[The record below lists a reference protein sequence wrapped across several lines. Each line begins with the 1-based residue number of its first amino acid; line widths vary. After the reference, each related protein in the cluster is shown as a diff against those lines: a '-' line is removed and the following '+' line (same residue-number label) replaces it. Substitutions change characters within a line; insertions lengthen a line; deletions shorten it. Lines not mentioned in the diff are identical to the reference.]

1 MLFQHIGFAS
11 GFSKIRLSRL
21 LFILNIL
28 YFCRNF
34 PTLMFNYMQTRIEYL
49 KGVGQRRAEILNK
62 ELGIFT
68 YSDLLNYF
76 PFRYIDRS
84 QVHKVRDICDDTVYY
99 QLVGTVSN
107 VREYGVPRATRI
119 VATFSDGSGSIDL
132 VWFKG
137 LKWIK
142 TRFLPGRR
150 YLIFGKASV
159 FNNRFCFTHP
169 DVEEYDPSDVVVGE
183 TLQGVYNTT
192 EKMKNAGLGTKQF
205 ARIVKTCVLQSFD
218 MIGEVLPTSLVV
230 QDRLLSRR
238 EAYYKIHLPSDSHD
252 IQRAT
257 LRMKYE
263 EHFFFQ
269 LRLLIHKRERE
280 TNTRGVVFGSIGEYF
295 NRFYVEHLPFP
306 LTGAQ
311 KRVIREIRADLRSG
325 HQMNR
330 LLQGDVGSGKTI
342 VALMT
347 MLIALDNGY
356 QAALMAPTEILAGQH
371 FETIRR
377 QLEGM
382 DIRVALLTGSTK
394 TAERK
399 HILAALA
406 SGELQIIIGTHALI
420 EDTVIFKTLGLCI
433 IDEQHRFGVA
443 QRASFWDKAPYPPHT
458 LVMTATPIPRTLAM
472 TEYGDLDVSKIDE
485 LPPGRKPVKTIHL
498 YQEQRLSVIGFMKKQ
513 IEEGRQIYVVYPL
526 IKESE
531 KIDLINLQEGYDAM
545 CRDFPEP
552 TYHICMIHGQ
562 MKPDDKEWEMQR
574 FVRGEAH
581 IMVATT
587 VIEVGVNV
595 PNASVMIIE
604 NANRFGLSQL
614 HQLRGRV
621 GRGAD
626 QSYCVLIT
634 DHKLSNEGKK
644 RMETMVRTND
654 GFEIAEADLQLRGPG
669 ETQGTRQ
676 SGQIE
681 MKIGDFQHDEHI
693 IKHTRRM
700 ANLLLDNDPTLSK
713 PEHQITKSYFV
724 ETFERDFDWSR
735 IG

>member
-1 MLFQHIGFAS
+1 VVDLLQN
-11 GFSKIRLSRL
+11 KIE
-21 LFILNIL
+21 F
-28 YFCRNF
+28 
-34 PTLMFNYMQTRIEYL
+34 L
-49 KGVGQRRAEILNK
+49 KGVGPKRGELLNK
-62 ELGIFT
+62 ELQIFT
-68 YSDLLNYF
+68 FQDLLNYF

-84 QVHKVRDICDDTVYY
+84 KIHKVREICDDSIYY
-99 QLVGTVSN
+99 QLVGTVGN
-107 VREYGVPRATRI
+107 LKEFGQPRTNRI
-119 VATFSDGSGSIDL
+119 TATFTDESGSIEL

-142 TRFLPGRR
+142 TRFQPGKK
-150 YLIFGKASV
+150 YLIFGKANI
-159 FNNRFCFTHP
+159 FNNRFSFTHP
-169 DVEEYDPSDVVVGE
+169 DIEDYDPNDVVAGE
-183 TLQGVYNTT
+183 ALQGVYNTT

-205 ARIVKTCVLQSFD
+205 AKIIKTCVLQSWNV
-218 MIGEVLPTSLVV
+218 IQEVLPESIVL
-230 QDRLLSRR
+230 QDKLMPRK
-238 EAYYKIHLPSDSHD
+238 EAYYKIHLPSNSRD
-252 IQRAT
+252 IEQST
-257 LRMKYE
+257 LRLKYE

-269 LRLLIHKRERE
+269 LRLLIHKKDREK
-280 TNTRGVVFGSIGEYF
+280 NTQSVVFQNIGNNF
-295 NRFYVEHLPFP
+295 NTFYKEHLPFS
-306 LTGAQ
+306 LTNAQ
-311 KRVIREIRADLRSG
+311 KRVIREIRADLKSG

-342 VALMT
+342 VALMI
-347 MLIALDNGY
+347 MLIAIDNGF
-356 QAALMAPTEILAGQH
+356 QAALMAPTEILATQH
-371 FETIRR
+371 LETIRK

-382 DIRVALLTGSTK
+382 NVHIAMLTGSTK
-394 TAERK
+394 NSERRQ
-399 HILAALA
+399 ILADLA

-420 EDTVIFKTLGLCI
+420 ENTVIFKNLGLCI

-443 QRASFWDKAPYPPHT
+443 QRASFWEKTPYPPHT

-485 LPPGRKPVKTIHL
+485 LPPGRKPVKTIHAF
-498 YQEQRLSVIGFMKKQ
+498 QEQRLAIIGFMKKQ
-513 IEEGRQIYVVYPL
+513 IAEGRQIYVVYPL

-531 KIDLINLQEGYDAM
+531 KMDLINLQEGFDAM

-552 TYHICMIHGQ
+552 KYHICMVHGQ
-562 MKPDDKEWEMQR
+562 MKPDDKDWEMQR

-626 QSYCVLIT
+626 QSFCVLIT
-634 DHKLSNEGKK
+634 DHNLTGEGKK
-644 RMETMVRTND
+644 RMDTMVRTND

-681 MKIGDFQHDEHI
+681 MKIGDFQHDEPI
-693 IKHTRRM
+693 IRHTRRM
-700 ANLLLDNDPTLSK
+700 ANLLLDADPTLSK
-713 PEHQITKSYFV
+713 PEHSSTKQYFIKM
-724 ETFERDFDWSR
+724 FEQDFDWSR

>member
-1 MLFQHIGFAS
+1 MVD
-11 GFSKIRLSRL
+11 L
-21 LFILNIL
+21 L
-28 YFCRNF
+28 
-34 PTLMFNYMQTRIEYL
+34 QTKIEYL
-49 KGVGQRRAEILNK
+49 KGVGPKRAELLNK

-68 YSDLLNYF
+68 FQDLLDRF

-84 QVHKVRDICDDTVYY
+84 QIHKVRDICDDSVYY
-99 QLVGTVSN
+99 QLVGTVGN
-107 VREYGVPRATRI
+107 LKEFGQPRTTRI
-119 VATFSDGSGSIDL
+119 TATFTDDSGSIEL

-142 TRFLPGRR
+142 TRFQPGRK
-150 YLIFGKASV
+150 YLIFGKAGV
-159 FNNRFCFTHP
+159 FSNRFSFTHP
-169 DVEEYDPSDVVVGE
+169 DIEDYDPNDVVAGE
-183 TLQGVYNTT
+183 ALQGVYNTT

-205 ARIVKTCVLQSFD
+205 AKIIKNCVLQSWD
-218 MIGEVLPTSLVV
+218 GIQEVLPESLVT
-230 QDRLLSRR
+230 QDKLMPRK
-238 EAYYKIHLPSDSHD
+238 EAYYKIHLPSNSRD
-252 IQRAT
+252 IQQAT

-269 LRLLIHKRERE
+269 LRLLIHKRDRER
-280 TNTRGVVFGSIGEYF
+280 NAQSVVFRNIGDHF
-295 NRFYVEHLPFP
+295 NTFYKYHLPFP
-306 LTGAQ
+306 LTEAQ

-342 VALMT
+342 VALMV
-347 MLIALDNGY
+347 MLIALDNGF
-356 QAALMAPTEILAGQH
+356 QAALMAPTEILATQH
-371 FETIRR
+371 LETIRG

-382 DIRVALLTGSTK
+382 DVHVALLTGSTK
-394 TAERK
+394 NSERRQ
-399 HILAALA
+399 ILADLA
-406 SGELQIIIGTHALI
+406 SGDLQIIIGTHALI
-420 EDTVIFKTLGLCI
+420 EDTVKFKNLGLCI

-443 QRASFWDKAPYPPHT
+443 QRASFWDKTPYPPHT

-485 LPPGRKPVKTIHL
+485 LPPGRKPVKTIHAF
-498 YQEQRLSVIGFMKKQ
+498 QEQRLSIIGFMKRQ
-513 IEEGRQIYVVYPL
+513 IAEGRQIYVVYPL

-531 KIDLINLQEGYDAM
+531 KMDLINLQEGYDAM

-552 TYHICMIHGQ
+552 PYHISMVHGQ
-562 MKPDDKEWEMQR
+562 MKPDDKDWEMQR
-574 FVRGEAH
+574 FVRGEAQ

-634 DHKLSNEGKK
+634 DHKLTGEGKK

-681 MKIGDFQHDEHI
+681 MKIGDFQHDEPI
-693 IKHTRRM
+693 IRHTRRM

-713 PEHQITKSYFV
+713 PEHYATKMYFMKM
-724 ETFERDFDWSR
+724 FEQDFDWSR